1 MKTKIVLSFIF
12 LSVFL
17 HGQDFAF
24 KIMLMNKN
32 GNRDSLEF
40 GYSSNATFGIDLEFN
55 ESIYS
60 LSSYKNNVCPLII
73 VNDNKN
79 IGFSKKQIVPPSIGW
94 IERNAIAIAIPIDS
108 MPFTLNWDKLLFN
121 SVNRNYSLITD
132 WTYGGWFDAG
142 TYTFKEYLKDT
153 SEIQIKN
160 VNSNYILN
168 VGSNNFE
175 MYKFYIAFA
184 NIDNIIL
191 GNKSINQ
198 NRSITIYPTFVK
210 DNIYINNR
218 SSYSMD
224 NVTIISLDGRIIKT
238 FEKNIYSIDLSD
250 LINGVYLIS
259 VKLTNGEK
267 FKTKIIKL

>member
-1 MKTKIVLSFIF
+1 
-12 LSVFL
+12 
-17 HGQDFAF
+17 
-24 KIMLMNKN
+24 
-32 GNRDSLEF
+32 
-40 GYSSNATFGIDLEFN
+40 
-55 ESIYS
+55 
-60 LSSYKNNVCPLII
+60 
-73 VNDNKN
+73 
-79 IGFSKKQIVPPSIGW
+79 
-94 IERNAIAIAIPIDS
+94 
-108 MPFTLNWDKLLFN
+108 
-121 SVNRNYSLITD
+121 
-132 WTYGGWFDAG
+132 
-142 TYTFKEYLKDT
+142 
-153 SEIQIKN
+153 
-160 VNSNYILN
+160 
-168 VGSNNFE
+168 